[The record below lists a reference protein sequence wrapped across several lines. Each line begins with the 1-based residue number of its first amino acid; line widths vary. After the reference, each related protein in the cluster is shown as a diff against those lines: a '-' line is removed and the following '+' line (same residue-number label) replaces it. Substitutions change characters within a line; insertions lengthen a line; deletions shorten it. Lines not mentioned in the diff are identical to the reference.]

1 MPESGIV
8 KGLESY
14 SDSDSR
20 AGVRPPLA
28 VTNPKL
34 QINKS
39 TGIHIDPFHSQINE
53 TRTTEFDCCL
63 AVPLIA
69 ASAGDKI
76 ELVVARTSRVFQLRP
91 GSQVMKIC
99 MARSAL

>member
-1 MPESGIV
+1 MKITLNFGNTVANPE
-8 KGLESY
+8 
-14 SDSDSR
+14 
-20 AGVRPPLA
+20 
-28 VTNPKL
+28 L
-34 QINKS
+34 QIDR
-39 TGIHIDPFHSQINE
+39 IPIDPFHSQINE

-91 GSQVMKIC
+91 GSQVF
-99 MARSAL
+99 